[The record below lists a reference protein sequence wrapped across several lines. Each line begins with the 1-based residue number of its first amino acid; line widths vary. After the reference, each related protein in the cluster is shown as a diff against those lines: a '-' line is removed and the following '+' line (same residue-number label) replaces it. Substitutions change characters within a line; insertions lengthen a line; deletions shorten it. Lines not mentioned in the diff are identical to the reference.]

1 MPKPQKD
8 SGNREE
14 TPFQSRAIPQFFA
27 RSRHEVHPNSVAPLV
42 LHAGAPA

>member
-8 SGNREE
+8 SGSKEE
-14 TPFQSRAIPQFFA
+14 TPFQSHAIPQFA
-27 RSRHEVHPNSVAPLV
+27 CSRHEVHPNSVAALV